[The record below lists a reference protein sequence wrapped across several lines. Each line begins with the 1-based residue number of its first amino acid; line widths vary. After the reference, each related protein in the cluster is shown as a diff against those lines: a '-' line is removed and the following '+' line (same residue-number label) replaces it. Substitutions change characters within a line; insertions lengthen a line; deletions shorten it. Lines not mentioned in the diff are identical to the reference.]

1 MDRALDCAGKTLDL
15 SMPQIMGV
23 LNVTPDSF
31 SDGGLFIDPE
41 KALSQ
46 AHKLFHEGAAIVDV
60 GGESTRPG
68 AASVSAEQ
76 EMDRVIPV
84 IEAIHKE
91 LPVIISIDTSK
102 PQVMREA
109 VQAGA
114 GLINDVYA
122 LRQPEAVQTVADLNV
137 PVCLMH
143 MQGEP
148 RTMQQN
154 PQYSDVIQAVRKFL
168 QERIVEC
175 VNGGIDRTQII
186 VDPGFGFGKS
196 VQHNLALVKN
206 LAAFCALELPVLV
219 GFSRKSSIGA
229 ILERPPDDRVFGSV
243 SLAVIAC
250 WLGANIFRV
259 HDVAATVDALKL
271 CDAVKNSE

>member
-1 MDRALDCAGKTLDL
+1 
-15 SMPQIMGV
+15 MGV

-31 SDGGLFIDPE
+31 SDGGLFIDPK

-46 AHKLFHEGAAIVDV
+46 AHKMFNEGASVVDV

-68 AASVSAEQ
+68 AAPVSAEE

-84 IEAIHKE
+84 IEAIHND
-91 LPVIISIDTSK
+91 LPVIISVDTSK

-122 LRQPEAVQTVADLNV
+122 LRQPGAVQTVADLKV

-148 RTMQQN
+148 RTMQHN
-154 PQYSDVIQAVRKFL
+154 PNYTDVINEVKEFL
-168 QERIVEC
+168 QQRVDEC
-175 VNGGIDRTQII
+175 VNTGIDENRLII
-186 VDPGFGFGKS
+186 DPGFGFGKS
-196 VQHNLALVKN
+196 VQHNLTIVKH
-206 LAAFCALELPVLV
+206 LSEFCSLGLPVLV
-219 GFSRKSSIGA
+219 GLSRKSTIGA
-229 ILERPPDDRVFGSV
+229 VLEKPTDDRVIGSV

-250 WLGANIFRV
+250 WLGAHIFRV
-259 HDVAATVDALKL
+259 HDVKQTADALKL
-271 CDAVKNSE
+271 CNAVKNS

>member
-148 RTMQQN
+148 RTMQHN
-154 PQYSDVIQAVRKFL
+154 PHYADVVNEVKAFL
-168 QERIVEC
+168 QQRVVEC
-175 VNGGIDRTQII
+175 VNAGIDKNRLII
-186 VDPGFGFGKS
+186 DPGFGFGKS
-196 VQHNLALVKN
+196 VQHNLRLVKH
-206 LAAFCALELPVLV
+206 LSEFFSLDLPVLV
-219 GFSRKSSIGA
+219 GFSRKSTIGA
-229 ILERPPDDRVFGSV
+229 ILEKPTDDRVIGSI
-243 SLAVIAC
+243 SLATIAC

-259 HDVAATVDALKL
+259 HDVKQTADALKL
-271 CDAVKNSE
+271 CTAVKNS

>member
-1 MDRALDCAGKTLDL
+1 
-15 SMPQIMGV
+15 
-23 LNVTPDSF
+23 
-31 SDGGLFIDPE
+31 
-41 KALSQ
+41 
-46 AHKLFHEGAAIVDV
+46 
-60 GGESTRPG
+60 
-68 AASVSAEQ
+68 
-76 EMDRVIPV
+76 MDRVIPV

-148 RTMQQN
+148 RTMQYN
-154 PQYSDVIQAVRKFL
+154 PHYADVINDVREFL
-168 QERIVEC
+168 QQRVVEC
-175 VNGGIDRTQII
+175 VNAGIDKNRLII
-186 VDPGFGFGKS
+186 DPGFGFGKS
-196 VQHNLALVKN
+196 VQHNLRLVKH
-206 LAAFCALELPVLV
+206 LSEFFSLDLPVLV
-219 GFSRKSSIGA
+219 GFSRKSTIGA
-229 ILERPPDDRVFGSV
+229 ILEKPTDDRVIGSI
-243 SLAVIAC
+243 SLATIAC

-259 HDVAATVDALKL
+259 HDVKQTADALKL
-271 CDAVKNSE
+271 CTAVKNS

>member
-15 SMPQIMGV
+15 SKPQIMGV

-31 SDGGLFIDPE
+31 SDGGLFIDPK
-41 KALSQ
+41 KALLQ

-68 AASVSAEQ
+68 AAPVSTEE

-84 IEAIHKE
+84 IEAIHND
-91 LPVIISIDTSK
+91 LPVIVSIDTSK

-109 VQAGA
+109 VRAGA

-122 LRQPEAVQTVADLNV
+122 LRQPGAVQTVADLNV

-148 RTMQQN
+148 RTMQHN
-154 PQYSDVIQAVRKFL
+154 PQYTDVINEVKEFL
-168 QERIVEC
+168 QQRVVDC
-175 VNGGIDRTQII
+175 VHAGIDKNRLII
-186 VDPGFGFGKS
+186 DPGFGFGKS
-196 VQHNLALVKN
+196 VQNNLTLVKH
-206 LAAFCALELPVLV
+206 LPAFLSLDLPVLV
-219 GFSRKSSIGA
+219 GFSRKSTIGA
-229 ILERPPDDRVFGSV
+229 ILDKPADDRVIGSV
-243 SLAVIAC
+243 SLAAIAC
-250 WLGANIFRV
+250 WLGAHIFRV
-259 HDVAATVDALKL
+259 HDVKQTADALKL
-271 CDAVKNSE
+271 CNAVKNS

>member
-1 MDRALDCAGKTLDL
+1 MQRALVCADRTLDL
-15 SMPQIMGV
+15 SVPRIMGI

-31 SDGGLFIDPE
+31 FDGGLFIAKE
-41 KALSQ
+41 KAVVQ
-46 AHKLFHEGAAIVDV
+46 ARKMANEGADIVDV

-68 AASVSAEQ
+68 AQPVSVQE
-76 EMDRVIPV
+76 EMDRVLPV
-84 IEAIHKE
+84 IEAIHRE
-91 LPVIISIDTSK
+91 LPVIISVDTSK
-102 PQVMREA
+102 PEVMREA
-109 VQAGA
+109 VKAGA
-114 GLINDVYA
+114 GMINDVYA
-122 LRQPEAVQTVADLNV
+122 LRLPGAVSTVADLNV

-206 LAAFCALELPVLV
+206 LAAFCALEFPVLV

-229 ILERPPDDRVFGSV
+229 ILESPPDDRVFGSV